1 MSLIDKWAFQSRG
14 GHGISESN
22 YNLLRTTCCKSFL
35 VEDDELLD
43 YYIDPNNLEKVAQLL
58 KGSSCPFC
66 GSNDFSFEDI
76 DDFTLMP
83 NAWRWAAPPDLRNKI

>member
-1 MSLIDKWAFQSRG
+1 MSLIDKWAFESRR

-43 YYIDPNNLEKVAQLL
+43 YYVDPNNLEKVVQLL
-58 KGSSCPFC
+58 KGSSCPIC
-66 GSNDFSFEDI
+66 SSKDFNFEDV

-83 NAWRWAAPPDLRNKI
+83 EAWRWAAPSDLRNKT